1 LVDIIQKLDVGIAP
15 VARPKV
21 TKAGTEQPEERDTLS
36 PILATGMLIDVL
48 VGLGQSVEPDRITK
62 RSREQVSWN
71 DAFLPFHRSATWLL
85 LRVALRLVLDRKAVL
100 SGEESWYKPLMAYHH
115 ARVLSMAM
123 RLRKPRIPSDKLFS
137 MKAKLVRRIVKL
149 DPAEEA
155 GWLGEVRKTVKL
167 SQAVLRKRWKKAQE
181 VDAKVLPL
189 DELANLSFHQDS
201 GLKLQNLRPHLSWI
215 KSRFNGQRNPMG
227 PGDTTQFNP
236 LPPSKLPAL
245 SSSAPEDAIMDRS

>member
-1 LVDIIQKLDVGIAP
+1 MLLTARQDGILFEAFELLAPNHDVMSCKGSLLREFPDRAAVVALDKLRDDDFLGELADIIQKLDVGIAP

-123 RLRKPRIPSDKLFS
+123 RPRKPRIPSDKLFS

-181 VDAKVLPL
+181 VENA
-189 DELANLSFHQDS
+189 EC
-201 GLKLQNLRPHLSWI
+201 I
-215 KSRFNGQRNPMG
+215 
-227 PGDTTQFNP
+227 
-236 LPPSKLPAL
+236 
-245 SSSAPEDAIMDRS
+245 